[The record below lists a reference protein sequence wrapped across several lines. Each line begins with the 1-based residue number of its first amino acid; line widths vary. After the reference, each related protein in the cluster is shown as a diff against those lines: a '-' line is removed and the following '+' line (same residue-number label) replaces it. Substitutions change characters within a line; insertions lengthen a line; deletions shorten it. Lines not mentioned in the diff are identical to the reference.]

1 VVNRHGFHP
10 PNHQLFIAGLF
21 CETKILT
28 ELQNQG
34 KKRKNTSKKQSEKTI
49 ENKKQIRKTKINKI
63 KTTGKQ
69 RLNRRLR
76 KKKQQINK

>member
-10 PNHQLFIAGLF
+10 PKHQLFIAGLF

-34 KKRKNTSKKQSEKTI
+34 KNGKILQKNNPKKQL
-49 ENKKQIRKTKINKI
+49 KI
-63 KTTGKQ
+63 KSK
-69 RLNRRLR
+69 
-76 KKKQQINK
+76 